1 MRRIFYM
8 EDADCEGGIFC
19 ILRVIRECLK
29 LSAFFSMRQKKT
41 TVCLEIS
48 IIVSVQDVKIIKVP
62 NHTRTK
68 GITHK
73 VKPYRGSGDLNSIHF
88 FRRG

>member
-1 MRRIFYM
+1 MHRIVYKDDAGCEVGIFYIQ
-8 EDADCEGGIFC
+8 E
-19 ILRVIRECLK
+19 VIREYLK
-29 LSAFFSMRQKKT
+29 LLAFLLMRQKKT

-48 IIVSVQDVKIIKVP
+48 VIMSVQDVKIIKVSD
-62 NHTRTK
+62 HARTK

-73 VKPYRGSGDLNSIHF
+73 IKPCRGSSDLNSIHF

>member
-1 MRRIFYM
+1 MHRIVCRD
-8 EDADCEGGIFC
+8 DAGCEGGIFY
-19 ILRVIRECLK
+19 IQEVIREYLK
-29 LSAFFSMRQKKT
+29 LSVSLSMRQKKT

-48 IIVSVQDVKIIKVP
+48 VIVSVQDVKIIKVP
-62 NHTRTK
+62 DHARTK

-73 VKPYRGSGDLNSIHF
+73 IKPCRGSSDLNSIHF